1 MDPTVLDFYLLSM
14 IDRGASTAY
23 GLLRNAGLSLGA
35 STPSLRR
42 LVKAG
47 LISPIK
53 EAGFSNR
60 ARHQYGLTDQGK
72 RSVRYAWKTLLAA
85 KSVPPDLD
93 SVLRVVDMAL
103 HYGGDPRKITAF
115 LLAASRDR
123 QRLAEKAAI
132 DSTQDMNYV
141 SMRKKCDAH
150 RLSGEAEELRE
161 LAQRVRPHKTRPSG
175 KHQSLSNDSRQQR

>member
-1 MDPTVLDFYLLSM
+1 MDPSILDFYLLSM

-23 GLLRNAGLSLGA
+23 GLWRNAGLSLRA

-47 LISPIK
+47 LISPLK

-60 ARHQYGLTDQGK
+60 ARHQYGLTDQGR
-72 RSVRYAWKTLLAA
+72 RSVREAWKTLLVA

-103 HYGGDPRKITAF
+103 HYGGDSRKI
-115 LLAASRDR
+115 LA
-123 QRLAEKAAI
+123 
-132 DSTQDMNYV
+132 
-141 SMRKKCDAH
+141 
-150 RLSGEAEELRE
+150 
-161 LAQRVRPHKTRPSG
+161 
-175 KHQSLSNDSRQQR
+175 